1 MRHVV
6 SASLFALALLSAG
19 AIASAPPAEAEK
31 PFGALSY
38 RLIGPAVGGRLT
50 GVAGVPG
57 DPSTIYF
64 TAAQGGVWKSTDGG
78 RNFESIFDDQA
89 TQSIGSIAIAPSD
102 PNVIYVGGGEGNPR
116 GNVQIGLGIWRSTDA
131 GSTWKQVWKTHGQIG
146 EIAVDPNDPDTAY
159 AAVLGSPFGPNEDRG
174 VYRTEDGGETWERV
188 LYKNA
193 DTGAS
198 MVAIDPNN
206 PRILFAG
213 LWQFRRMPWQAISG
227 GPGSGLYRSDDR
239 GTTWKQLTGSGLPD
253 GDWGKVGV
261 AVAPTNSARVY
272 ALIEAKEGGL
282 FRSDDAGKTF
292 KRVSDHH
299 ALRQRAWYYMNLT
312 IDPTN
317 DNVVWFPQVPLLRTI
332 DGGKTVQQID
342 GPYHGD
348 HHDVWIDPEDPS
360 HVYSGNDGGI
370 DVSHDGG
377 GTWYSPPLPL
387 AQFYN
392 IDADDRQPYHVGG
405 TVQDWGTASG
415 PNTCWVN
422 SGCNL
427 ADWRFVGG
435 GEAGDFV
442 FDRKQVGHIYAGE
455 YGGFISHYVEG
466 TGQYRTIATWPA
478 NPSGIKPKE
487 LKHRFQWTAP
497 IADSPHHDGRIYHG
511 AEVVFQSDDQGAS
524 WTAISPDLT
533 RNDRERQDWSG
544 GPITGDITGVE
555 TYDTVF
561 SIAESPLR
569 AGQIW
574 AGTDDGLVHV
584 TEDGGKNWRLVTPK
598 GLPDWAT
605 IESIEPS
612 RFDAN
617 TAYVVA
623 HRYRLAD
630 QKPYVFRTTDL
641 GKSWTLLTKGLP
653 DDLPLWVVRED
664 ETDANMLYLG
674 SDRGLWFSRNRGA
687 NWEALTLNLPVVAV
701 VDLEARHGDLIIG
714 TRGRALWVLDDVA
727 ALKALLARDAS
738 KQALL
743 HVGAGLRIR
752 SDDRWDF
759 ARAGEIEGKAY
770 GASISYWLPEALK
783 PDQTLQL
790 EVIDGKGQVVR
801 TLSSVA
807 TAAKYPEDDA
817 DEPSSAPE
825 PDLTTSKGFNQIHFD
840 LRANG
845 AKRLNAK
852 LDAGNPERGPLL
864 VPGTYRLRLLNGTT
878 ISEASLTVVAD
889 PRTEISAVDMQASFD
904 FARKTIALL
913 DRANTLVNTFS
924 GVATQL
930 KDLRQ
935 RLGTRSD
942 LVNVLAEL
950 EAAEK
955 KAGELE
961 RAVHNPDAEVVY
973 DVLAG
978 REGGAKLYSQLSP
991 LYDWSQSSD
1000 HAPTEGMLGRQKE
1013 LEAELGAREADLQQL
1028 LDEHLAPIESALKA
1042 ANVPHIVH

>member
-6 SASLFALALLSAG
+6 SASLFALALLCAG
-19 AIASAPPAEAEK
+19 ATASEPAAEAEK

-64 TAAQGGVWKSTDGG
+64 AAAQGGVWKSTDGG

-102 PNVIYVGGGEGNPR
+102 PNVIYVGGGEANPR

-131 GSTWKQVWKTHGQIG
+131 GSTWKQVWKTYGQIG
-146 EIAVDPNDPDTAY
+146 EIVIDPTDPDTAY

-174 VYRTEDGGETWERV
+174 VYRTQDGGATWERV

-198 MVAIDPNN
+198 MIAIDPNN

-213 LWQFRRMPWQAISG
+213 LWQFRRMPWQALSG

-239 GTTWKQLTGSGLPD
+239 GTTWKQLTGNGLPE

-261 AVAPTNSARVY
+261 SVAPTNSARVY
-272 ALIEAKEGGL
+272 ALIEAKDGGL
-282 FRSDDAGKTF
+282 FRSDDGGKTF
-292 KRVSDHH
+292 KRVNEHR

-312 IDPTN
+312 IDPTD
-317 DNVVWFPQVPLLRTI
+317 DNIVWFPQVPLLRTI

-370 DVSHDGG
+370 DISHDGG
-377 GTWYSPPLPL
+377 ATWYSPPLPL

-405 TVQDWGTASG
+405 TIQDWGTASG

-427 ADWRFVGG
+427 ADWRFAGG

-442 FDRKQVGHIYAGE
+442 FDQKRVGHVYAGE

-487 LKHRFQWTAP
+487 LKHRFQWSAP
-497 IADSPHHDGRIYHG
+497 IADSPHHDGRTYHG
-511 AEVVFQSDDQGAS
+511 AEVIFQSDDQGAS

-533 RNDRERQDWSG
+533 RNDRSRQDWSG

-555 TYDTVF
+555 TYGTVF

-569 AGQIW
+569 AGLIW
-574 AGTDDGLVHV
+574 AGTDDGLVQV
-584 TEDGGKNWRLVTPK
+584 TEDGGKNWRQVTPK

-630 QKPYVFRTTDL
+630 QKPYLFRTTDL
-641 GKSWTLLTKGLP
+641 GKNWTLLTKGLP
-653 DDLPLWVVRED
+653 ADLPLWVLRED
-664 ETDANMLYLG
+664 ETDADLLYLG
-674 SDRGLWFSRNRGA
+674 SDRGVWFSRNRGA
-687 NWEALTLNLPVVAV
+687 NWEALTLNLPVVAI

-727 ALKALLARDAS
+727 AFKALLKRDAS
-738 KQALL
+738 QQSVL
-743 HVGAGLRIR
+743 HVSTGLRIR
-752 SDDRWDF
+752 TDDRWDF
-759 ARAGEIEGKAY
+759 ERAGEIEGKPY
-770 GASISYWLPEALK
+770 GAAISYWLPEALK
-783 PDQTLQL
+783 PDQELRL
-790 EVIDGKGQVVR
+790 EVLDGAGNVLR

-807 TAAKYPEDDA
+807 KPAKYPEDDA
-817 DEPSSAPE
+817 DEPTSAPE
-825 PDLTTSKGFNQIHFD
+825 PELTVSKGFNQVRFD
-840 LRANG
+840 LRAAG

-864 VPGTYRLRLLNGTT
+864 VPGSYRLRLVNGTT
-878 ISEASLTVVAD
+878 ISEAGLEITAD
-889 PRTEISAVDMQASFD
+889 PRSNISAADMQASFD
-904 FARKTIALL
+904 FAKKNISLL
-913 DRANTLVNTFS
+913 DRAHTLITTFS

-935 RLGTRSD
+935 RLNTRSD
-942 LVNVLAEL
+942 LVNLLAQL
-950 EAAEK
+950 ESAEK

-991 LYDWSQSSD
+991 LYDWSQYSD
-1000 HAPTEGMLGRQKE
+1000 HAPTAGMLGRQKE
-1013 LEAELGAREADLQQL
+1013 LEAELSAREADLQQL
-1028 LDEHLAPIESALKA
+1028 LDDHLTPIEAALKA